1 MPFRNTFKT
10 RSVLYQIGIFF
21 DTSGVKCCRVSKQLW
36 YRIFRENYMQKGNE
50 KKQLRKPQHQPRPGI
65 EKKLSP
71 QPVVDRPDQQGS
83 NKLRGK
89 KLLITGADSGIGKA
103 VAVLFA
109 KEGADVAIAYLNEH
123 EDARDTSD
131 IIEKKYKRK
140 CLLIPGDLSR
150 ERHCKT
156 VVGKVVKQFERIDI
170 LVNNAALHYENKE
183 LEDLTTKELVKTFST
198 NIFSFFWLT
207 REALPYM
214 KKGSCIINTA
224 SVTAYRGSAGLID
237 YASTKGAIVAF
248 TRSLSAN
255 LVKKGIR
262 VNGVA
267 PGPIWTP
274 LIASSFSKQKVAQFG
289 SEVPMGRAGEP
300 VEVAPAYLF
309 LASDDAS
316 YITGQFIHPNGGE
329 IING

>member
-1 MPFRNTFKT
+1 
-10 RSVLYQIGIFF
+10 
-21 DTSGVKCCRVSKQLW
+21 
-36 YRIFRENYMQKGNE
+36 MQKG
-50 KKQLRKPQHQPRPGI
+50 KPKRQVRKPQHQPRPGFERKLRPSPVFDYP
-65 EKKLSP
+65 EKK
-71 QPVVDRPDQQGS
+71 GS
-83 NKLRGK
+83 DKLKGK
-89 KLLITGADSGIGKA
+89 IALITGADSGIGKG

-109 KEGADVAIAYLNEH
+109 KEGADIAIAYLKEH
-123 EDARDTSD
+123 KDAKDTAK
-131 IIEKKYKRK
+131 IIEEKYNRK
-140 CLLIPGDLSR
+140 CLLIPGDLSN
-150 ERHCKT
+150 EKHCT
-156 VVGKVVKQFERIDI
+156 AVVKKVINEFQRIDI
-170 LVNNAALHYENKE
+170 LINNAALHYENKS
-183 LEDLTTKELVKTFST
+183 LEELTTRELLKTFGT

-214 KKGSCIINTA
+214 KANSCIINTA

-237 YASTKGAIVAF
+237 YASTKGAIVSF

-274 LIASSFSKQKVAQFG
+274 LIASSFPRKKVAQFG

-300 VEVAPAYLF
+300 AEVAPAYLF